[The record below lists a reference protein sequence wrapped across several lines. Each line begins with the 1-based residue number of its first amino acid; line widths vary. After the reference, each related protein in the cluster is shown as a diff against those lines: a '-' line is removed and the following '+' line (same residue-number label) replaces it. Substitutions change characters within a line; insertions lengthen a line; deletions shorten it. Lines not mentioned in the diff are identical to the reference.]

1 MPERKGRYIKTV
13 VFNSL
18 NDVKKIETVVNKNIE
33 AIKIGEGQVI
43 SIVPHAFGLSPMN
56 LIYNII
62 YERTSAF
69 EDKEFNELL
78 KTIGTQKGGDLIE

>member
-1 MPERKGRYIKTV
+1 MAERKGRYIKTV
-13 VFNSL
+13 IFNSL

-33 AIKIGEGQVI
+33 AIKTGDGTVI

-62 YERTSAF
+62 YERSMAF

-78 KTIGTQKGGDLIE
+78 KQVENRKVET